1 MEHKEENYMKYKSV
15 YLLLNKNYEHI
26 LSILDLNTT
35 SKGIL
40 VWSEMTESSFWG
52 YSKFFFLG
60 RGSWLSLRR
69 PLC

>member
-15 YLLLNKNYEHI
+15 YLLLNRNYEHI

-40 VWSEMTESSFWG
+40 A
-52 YSKFFFLG
+52 
-60 RGSWLSLRR
+60 
-69 PLC
+69 